1 MANHKSALKRARQ
14 NETRRLR
21 NLSYKTRVKSAIKQ
35 VRTSIAEGSKDQ
47 AKERLINAVSIIQKS
62 VSKGVIPR
70 KRASRKI
77 SNLSNQINQIT

>member
-35 VRTSIAEGSKDQ
+35 VRASIAEGSKDQ
-47 AKERLINAVSIIQKS
+47 AQENLINAVSIIQKS

-70 KRASRKI
+70 KRGSRKI
-77 SNLSNQINQIT
+77 SNLANQINQIT